1 MYMYLSLLLN
11 QFAMRMYTLQMFTG
25 FYRVIKGFFCNI
37 GRETSVICKA
47 WLAMCDRKL
56 RVAMCGSKLRCAG
69 ANPIFWSLRCACV
82 RYIFRLAMCDHNF
95 ARFEEKIVLFFG
107 VNHNSV
113 PQKLRILAIK
123 AIFDPKN
130 PFLTDSIDNSIKI
143 TSWNYKL

>member
-1 MYMYLSLLLN
+1 
-11 QFAMRMYTLQMFTG
+11 
-25 FYRVIKGFFCNI
+25 
-37 GRETSVICKA
+37 
-47 WLAMCDRKL
+47 MCDSKL
-56 RVAMCGSKLRCAG
+56 RVAKCDVRVQTHFFL
-69 ANPIFWSLRCACV
+69 NLRCACV

-130 PFLTDSIDNSIKI
+130 PFLTDSIDNSIEI
-143 TSWNYKL
+143 TS

>member
-1 MYMYLSLLLN
+1 M
-11 QFAMRMYTLQMFTG
+11 
-25 FYRVIKGFFCNI
+25 
-37 GRETSVICKA
+37 
-47 WLAMCDRKL
+47 
-56 RVAMCGSKLRCAG
+56 
-69 ANPIFWSLRCACV
+69 

-130 PFLTDSIDNSIKI
+130 PFLTDSIDNSIEI
-143 TSWNYKL
+143 TS